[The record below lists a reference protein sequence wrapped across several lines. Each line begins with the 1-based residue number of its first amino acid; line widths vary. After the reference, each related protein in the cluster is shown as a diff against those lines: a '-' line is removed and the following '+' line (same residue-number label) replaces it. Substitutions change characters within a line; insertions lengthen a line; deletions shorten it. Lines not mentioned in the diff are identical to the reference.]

1 MNKLKRPSEGD
12 LVVVW
17 VQSDQGRD
25 VYEVALVAVLVQ
37 SAWDLI
43 AFVAW
48 VVWIRPMERAQFCS
62 KAVQK
67 PARYDQ

>member
-1 MNKLKRPSEGD
+1 
-12 LVVVW
+12 VVVW
-17 VQSDQGRD
+17 VQSDQGKD
-25 VYEVALVAVLVQ
+25 VYEGALVAVLVQ

-48 VVWIRPMERAQFCS
+48 VAWVRPMEQAQFCS

-67 PARYDQ
+67 LERVPKIFQSN